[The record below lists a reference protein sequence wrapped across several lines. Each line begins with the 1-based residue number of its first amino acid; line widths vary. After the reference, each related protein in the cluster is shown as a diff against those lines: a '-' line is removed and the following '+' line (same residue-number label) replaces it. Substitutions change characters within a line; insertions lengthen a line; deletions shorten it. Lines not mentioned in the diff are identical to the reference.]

1 MPPDSRPVSYAL
13 ASTPSLVPP
22 NLLHMTDSKHIAC
35 DLLVVSTDS
44 FLTEAQLTISRLA
57 TLGLSQR
64 FDCALTLGEAAVSIP
79 GYRLL
84 RRTHAGTWSSEL
96 RSCLEQL
103 DKPYVFLWLDDC
115 IPLSI
120 TSSAKIVSL
129 IDGAVQANAD
139 YLRLNAIPP
148 GEGPT
153 GWPGVSQIL
162 PGESY
167 RTSTVFCVWKR
178 RSLLALLDDDETAW
192 EFEYQGSVRSDTFD
206 HFYASDTVNVHY
218 VNLVVKGLID
228 PTAEAILTRHGVDT
242 SRLQR
247 SRMNV
252 KERFIY
258 EARQLRARLF
268 KWVPWPMRQTLR
280 EIFRRGLR

>member
-1 MPPDSRPVSYAL
+1 MSYAL
-13 ASTPSLVPP
+13 ASTPYLVPP
-22 NLLHMTDSKHIAC
+22 KFLHMTDSKHIAC

-44 FLTEAQLTISRLA
+44 FLAEAKVTISRLA

-64 FDCALTLGEAAVSIP
+64 FDCALTLGDAAVAIP

-84 RRTHAGTWSSEL
+84 RRTRAGTWSSEL

-120 TSSAKIVSL
+120 GSSDEIVSL
-129 IDGAVQANAD
+129 IDGAVKANAD

-148 GEGPT
+148 GQGPA

-162 PGESY
+162 PGENY

-178 RSLLALLDDDETAW
+178 RSLLALLDDHETAW
-192 EFEYQGSVRSDTFD
+192 EFEYRGSARSAIFD
-206 HFYASDTVNVHY
+206 RFYASDSVNVNY

-228 PTAEAILTRHGVDT
+228 PRAEAILTRHGIDT

-247 SRMNV
+247 RRMNV
-252 KERFIY
+252 KERFIHD
-258 EARQLRARLF
+258 ARQLRAKLF
-268 KWVPWPMRQTLR
+268 QRVPWRMRQTLR
-280 EIFRRGLR
+280 ETLRRGLR